1 METSVVEEEGVCPE
15 CYGIGIADMDQHMR
29 SVHNKVPVIQ
39 ADTGKLLYLVC
50 ISIPSPIPDINEI
63 SNA

>member
-39 ADTGKLLYLVC
+39 ADTGKLLYWSVFPFDHQ
-50 ISIPSPIPDINEI
+50 SQK
-63 SNA
+63 